1 MHAIQQ
7 CVRLEVLHDRI
18 LYELDHDHTLAPSDF
33 VVMMPD
39 VEKYAPYIE
48 AVFSESNPVL
58 PFSIADREALNIFQ
72 IIEALEKLFKLADTR
87 FDVES
92 VFELLNY
99 TDISDN
105 FGLDQNQINKCR
117 ELAQATNIRWGI
129 SAQQRKLNALP
140 NTEEHTWKYALD
152 RILLEY
158 CSLIKNEE
166 ISSQA
171 FIEQPL
177 SEPDASYKNVHLND
191 LILFYKNPARYFL
204 KHRFSIQTFDD
215 DPSLEIREPFEL
227 ESFKDKEVRNLILDT
242 LSLETKRSTDPTL
255 VARAKVRLPMYKK
268 PTFANTKEAQ
278 DRWQGND
285 RYAGEKDSF
294 ENWLLHRNLA
304 MDKNNLPKEF
314 IGN

>member
-1 MHAIQQ
+1 MLTSCFQSISSNEKFLGYGITFCALVPMRSVPFRVVSLIGMNDGEFPRQDKHHSFDLMAKKP
-7 CVRLEVLHDRI
+7 LKGDRSRRD
-18 LYELDHDHTLAPSDF
+18 E
-33 VVMMPD
+33 
-39 VEKYAPYIE
+39 
-48 AVFSESNPVL
+48 
-58 PFSIADREALNIFQ
+58 
-72 IIEALEKLFKLADTR
+72 
-87 FDVES
+87 
-92 VFELLNY
+92 
-99 TDISDN
+99 
-105 FGLDQNQINKCR
+105 DQ
-117 ELAQATNIRWGI
+117 
-129 SAQQRKLNALP
+129 
-140 NTEEHTWKYALD
+140 
-152 RILLEY
+152 Y